1 MHIVP
6 VADTEALQNLQPD
19 EVAARMKSLLPGM
32 ANFGVRLLLVAVIVL
47 VGMKVINSAKKF
59 LDRTFERM
67 EMEVSLR
74 KFLIALANAMM
85 YLLLIL
91 IAAEKLGFNPT
102 SIIAV
107 IGSAGVAVALSLQES
122 LSNFAGGIVIL
133 VMKPFVVGDYIVVP
147 QSEGTVTSI
156 GLIYTELLTVDN
168 KSVVIPNGG
177 LANSSITNVTAE
189 DSRRLDFSVGISYD
203 SDLKRAKEILLQI
216 ADTHPFALHEEGRMP
231 EVVVL
236 ELGESAVILSCRV
249 WVKTE
254 NYWKL
259 KFYLSEKV
267 KCQYDEMGI
276 VIPYRQV
283 KVHIEEKEQEKA

>member
-1 MHIVP
+1 MQIVS
-6 VADTEALQNLQPD
+6 VADTKALQDLKPD
-19 EVAARMKSLLPGM
+19 AVAARMKSLLPGM
-32 ANFGVRLLLVAVIVL
+32 MNFGIRLLIVAVIVL
-47 VGMKVINSAKKF
+47 VGIRIINSAKKF
-59 LDRTFERM
+59 LEKTFERM
-67 EMEVSLR
+67 EMELSLR

-85 YLLLIL
+85 YLLLGL

-107 IGSAGVAVALSLQES
+107 IGSAGVAIALSLQES

-133 VMKPFVVGDYIVVP
+133 IMKPFAVGDYIVVS
-147 QSEGTVTSI
+147 QAEGTVTSI
-156 GLIYTELLTVDN
+156 GLIYTELLTFDN

-189 DSRRLDFSVGISYD
+189 DSRRLDFSVGISYG
-203 SDLKRAKEILLQI
+203 SDLKRAKEILFEA

-231 EVVVL
+231 EVMVL
-236 ELGESAVILSCRV
+236 ELGESAVILGCRV
-249 WVKTE
+249 WVRTE

-259 KFYLSEKV
+259 KFYLTETV
-267 KCQYDEMGI
+267 KCQFDESGI

-283 KVHIEEKEQEKA
+283 NVHIEEMDPERA